1 MFECRN
7 LVKRFGETVALDG
20 TSFSIPE
27 GRLTVLIGPSGCG
40 KSTTLRILNRLIEP
54 DGGEVLYRG
63 RPLSSYDPVEL
74 RRSMGY
80 VIQHIG
86 LFPHWT
92 VERNIC
98 TVPRLLGWPPERQR
112 ARALELLELVGL
124 PPEEYARKMPHQL
137 SGGEAQR
144 VGVARALAADPP
156 VILMDEPFGAA
167 DPLTRSRLQEEFLA
181 IQRRLRK
188 TVVFVTH
195 DMGEAIRLGDRI
207 ILMRE
212 GRVVREA
219 TTEDLVRSGD
229 GFVKTFLGSESVL
242 LLLECHTMEEIA
254 RPEPSTIPEELPR
267 VPGAATVK
275 EGLSLLL
282 ESGAPMLAVEEQGGI
297 LGIAGI
303 QEIQAL
309 VRRGR

>member
-1 MFECRN
+1 
-7 LVKRFGETVALDG
+7 
-20 TSFSIPE
+20 
-27 GRLTVLIGPSGCG
+27 
-40 KSTTLRILNRLIEP
+40 
-54 DGGEVLYRG
+54 
-63 RPLSSYDPVEL
+63 
-74 RRSMGY
+74 MGY

-98 TVPRLLGWPPERQR
+98 TVPRLLGWPPEQQR
-112 ARALELLELVGL
+112 ARALELLEMVGL

-219 TTEDLVRSGD
+219 ATEDLVRSGD

-254 RPEPSTIPEELPR
+254 RPAPSTIPEELPR

-282 ESGAPMLAVEEQGGI
+282 ESGAPMLAVEEHGGI
-297 LGIAGI
+297 LGIAGLK
-303 QEIQAL
+303 EIQAL